1 MAKPSSNK
9 REHKSIVKQTK
20 QGGRNVKTSTMSKT
34 QRRKHKIYRGQGR

>member
-34 QRRKHKIYRGQGR
+34 QRKSFKNYRGQGR